1 MSKELEAFVNDIRK
15 AIKSIHSRP
24 PITLKDANIVG
35 IKLNSKSLKQL
46 ENEAHLQTSDI
57 SDLNLHEY
65 LMGMRIYKDESADAP
80 RYIVEGE
87 IELDNSKPSEAMECV
102 NYIENKLGD
111 LRYEC
116 ERMKSHKC
124 DDLFIQEHIFT
135 TIKQTLI
142 KAQEQEKE
150 NTKYKKLED
159 QLGCSLELFI
169 EALNKGFY
177 FYTKIRGKD
186 YILNSNDYT
195 VAPFNI
201 NNQWSFHIISEDA
214 YVSVQ
219 LKDYKKTWWLR
230 EDKSE

>member
-1 MSKELEAFVNDIRK
+1 MSKEFEEFVNDIRK

-57 SDLNLHEY
+57 SELNLHEY
-65 LMGMRIYKDESADAP
+65 LMGMRIYKDESADVP

-87 IELDNSKPSEAMECV
+87 IELNNSKPSEALECLERIRA
-102 NYIENKLGD
+102 YFLNKTKEIDFQD
-111 LRYEC
+111 LRDIEQ
-116 ERMKSHKC
+116 S
-124 DDLFIQEHIFT
+124 
-135 TIKQTLI
+135 LI

-195 VAPFNI
+195 VAPLKNI
-201 NNQWSFHIISEDA
+201 NNQWIFNIISEDA
-214 YVSVQ
+214 SVSVQ
-219 LKDYKKTWWLR
+219 LKDYKKTWWLK